1 MKKIFILCLIISSAA
16 FAQKPVPAKQQ
27 TESILL
33 TGGTA
38 HIGNGKVIENSLV
51 GFKGGKLT
59 LVSEAANFDAV
70 KKQYDKIIDVTGKQ
84 VYPGF
89 IAMNTNLG
97 LVEISAVRATLDYAE
112 VGALNPNVRSVIAY
126 DTDSKI
132 IPTVRTNGVLLAQVT
147 PRSGLISGSSSVV
160 ELDGWNWEDA
170 TFKTDEGIHLNWSR
184 MFTTGGFM
192 AATQGI
198 KKNEEY
204 EKFITNIKKFF
215 ADSRAY
221 SEIKD
226 QKEKNLK
233 FEAMRGL
240 FDGNRTLYIH
250 ADNVKEIME
259 AVNIAKDA
267 GVKKIVLIGGN
278 EAWRIPEFIKQ
289 NNIPVVVERPHSLPA
304 RAEDDVDMPYKL
316 IPILFKQGILVSIDS
331 DGEMSPASNR
341 NIPFYAGTAA
351 AYGLTKEQAL
361 MTITSNAAKILG
373 IDDKVGTLETGKYA
387 TLFVS
392 DGDALDMKTNN
403 VTLAFIEGKNIDL
416 RNEQKELYYRYMN
429 KYGLKIK

>member
-1 MKKIFILCLIISSAA
+1 MIISSAA
-16 FAQKPVPAKQQ
+16 FAQKPVPAKPQA
-27 TESILL
+27 ESILL
-33 TGGTA
+33 LGGTA
-38 HIGNGKVIENSLV
+38 HIGNGNVIENSLI
-51 GFKGGKLT
+51 GFKDGKIT
-59 LVSEAANFDAV
+59 LVSDASNSDAV
-70 KKQYDKIIDVTGKQ
+70 KKQYDKIINITGKQ

-97 LVEISAVRATLDYAE
+97 LVEVNAVRATIDFAE
-112 VGALNPNVRSVIAY
+112 VGALNPNVRSVVAY
-126 DTDSKI
+126 NTDSKI

-170 TFKTDEGIHLNWSR
+170 AFKTDEGIHLNWSR
-184 MFTTGGFM
+184 MFTFSGFG
-192 AATQGI
+192 AADRTL
-198 KKNEEY
+198 KKNKEY
-204 EKFITNIKKFF
+204 EKFINNIKKFF
-215 ADSRAY
+215 ADSKAY
-221 SEIKD
+221 SEIKI

-240 FDGNRTLYIH
+240 FDGTKTLYVH
-250 ADNVKEIME
+250 AGNVKEIME

-267 GVKKIVLIGGN
+267 GVKKIVLVGGN
-278 EAWRIPEFIKQ
+278 EAWRIPGFIKQ
-289 NNIPVVVERPHSLPA
+289 NNIPVVVERPHSLPG
-304 RAEDDVDMPYKL
+304 RTEDDVDMPYKL
-316 IPILFKQGILVSIDS
+316 IPELFKQGILVSIDS
-331 DGEMSPASNR
+331 DGEMSPGSNR

-361 MTITSNAAKILG
+361 MTVTSNAAKILG
-373 IDDKVGTLETGKYA
+373 IDDKVGTLEKGKYA

>member
-16 FAQKPVPAKQQ
+16 FAQKPIPAKSQS
-27 TESILL
+27 ESILL
-33 TGGTA
+33 AGGTA
-38 HIGNGKVIENSLV
+38 HIGNGNVIENSLI
-51 GFKGGKLT
+51 GFKDGKLT
-59 LVSEAANFDAV
+59 LVSGDAKADDV
-70 KKQYDKIIDVTGKQ
+70 KKQYDKIIDITGKE

-97 LVEISAVRATLDYAE
+97 LVEISAVRATRDYTE

-126 DTDSKI
+126 DTDSKV
-132 IPTVRTNGVLLAQVT
+132 IPTIRTNGVLLAQVT

-170 TFKTDEGIHLNWSR
+170 VFKTDEGIHLNWSR
-184 MFTTGGFM
+184 MFTFSGFRTGNRSL
-192 AATQGI
+192 

-204 EKFITNIKKFF
+204 QKFINSIKKFF
-215 ADSRAY
+215 ADSKAY

-226 QKEKNLK
+226 QNEKNLK

-240 FDGNRTLYIH
+240 FDGTKTLYIH

-267 GVKKIVLIGGN
+267 GIKKIVLVGGN

-289 NNIPVVVERPHSLPA
+289 NNVFVVVERPHNLPD
-304 RAEDDVDMPYKL
+304 RPEDDVDMPYKL
-316 IPILFKQGILVSIDS
+316 LPMLFKEGILVSIDS

-341 NIPFYAGTAA
+341 NVPFYAGTAA

-403 VTLAFIEGKNIDL
+403 VMFAFIEGKNIDL
-416 RNEQKELYYRYMN
+416 RNEQQELYHRYMN